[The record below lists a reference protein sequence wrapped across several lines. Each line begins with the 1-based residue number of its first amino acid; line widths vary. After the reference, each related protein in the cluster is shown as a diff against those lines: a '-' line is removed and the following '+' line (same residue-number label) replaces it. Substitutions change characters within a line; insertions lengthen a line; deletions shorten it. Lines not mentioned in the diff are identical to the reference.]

1 MPTGLY
7 RSSALCT
14 AGLIAAHSS
23 RPHKHPN
30 VHHNKST
37 DLIEYV
43 RSREIGLQDVGLAD
57 VVVYMCGD
65 HIDME
70 SCLCSTLCKHTQ
82 TFTLCK
88 SYDTWTYLPG
98 VPNGADGALTT
109 SAPSAFITISCRKWW
124 MELHLVVII
133 CMQNCFKERLEQHVT
148 VYRWTTQWAK

>member
-1 MPTGLY
+1 MVKLY
-7 RSSALCT
+7 ELYITTTLSCNRIKDEPHLNIMDRC
-14 AGLIAAHSS
+14 LLDYIDLVHCVLLDWLQHNPFAHTNTNTQCPSQQE
-23 RPHKHPN
+23 H
-30 VHHNKST
+30 T

-57 VVVYMCGD
+57 VVVCMCGD

-98 VPNGADGALTT
+98 VPNGADGARTT
-109 SAPSAFITISCRKWW
+109 SAPSAFITISCW
-124 MELHLVVII
+124 MELHL
-133 CMQNCFKERLEQHVT
+133 Q
-148 VYRWTTQWAK
+148 